1 MKVSMSPRFQAAVCM
16 SRTARIWDSS
26 EGDAGVE
33 CETAAKKMIAVTA
46 PANKARRNFAG
57 ILGSSGIRRN
67 CVCSCKE
74 PAGTRAGLRPAPT
87 KPTAPAARFNEPE
100 PAATNSTAAG
110 QRLAANAAGDNLG
123 TGRDRA
129 MATYTG
135 RLYRLVLT
143 FYCGGRGGRANWVR
157 SNMFISAFILVICFA
172 AMVQFAVFSWRAGL
186 LRTIATEPIG
196 EQAELTAEI
205 SRNLLNGK
213 DFADISSLQGLCPD
227 LKNARV
233 NLGSVRVYYSFLKA
247 MNRLGDLVVAP
258 GADGFGG
265 WTGREMALCTRY
277 TAAVLSQRLRSNQ
290 ELAAEV
296 RSY

>member
-1 MKVSMSPRFQAAVCM
+1 
-16 SRTARIWDSS
+16 
-26 EGDAGVE
+26 
-33 CETAAKKMIAVTA
+33 
-46 PANKARRNFAG
+46 
-57 ILGSSGIRRN
+57 
-67 CVCSCKE
+67 
-74 PAGTRAGLRPAPT
+74 
-87 KPTAPAARFNEPE
+87 
-100 PAATNSTAAG
+100 
-110 QRLAANAAGDNLG
+110 
-123 TGRDRA
+123 
-129 MATYTG
+129 
-135 RLYRLVLT
+135 
-143 FYCGGRGGRANWVR
+143 
-157 SNMFISAFILVICFA
+157 MFISAFILVICFA

-196 EQAELTAEI
+196 EQAELRVEI

-227 LKNARV
+227 LKNGRV
-233 NLGSVRVYYSFLKA
+233 NLRSVRVYYSFLKA

>member
-67 CVCSCKE
+67 CICSCKE
-74 PAGTRAGLRPAPT
+74 PAGTRAGLRPAATKLNPPAPAARFDEPEPAATNSTAAEPTGARAGLRPAPT

-123 TGRDRA
+123 TGACARNGDFHRELIA
-129 MATYTG
+129 IGTD
-135 RLYRLVLT
+135 VLL
-143 FYCGGRGGRANWVR
+143 R
-157 SNMFISAFILVICFA
+157 
-172 AMVQFAVFSWRAGL
+172 RAGGTGKL
-186 LRTIATEPIG
+186 G
-196 EQAELTAEI
+196 EVEHVYI
-205 SRNLLNGK
+205 SLHSR
-213 DFADISSLQGLCPD
+213 
-227 LKNARV
+227 
-233 NLGSVRVYYSFLKA
+233 
-247 MNRLGDLVVAP
+247 
-258 GADGFGG
+258 
-265 WTGREMALCTRY
+265 
-277 TAAVLSQRLRSNQ
+277 
-290 ELAAEV
+290 
-296 RSY
+296 

>member
-1 MKVSMSPRFQAAVCM
+1 
-16 SRTARIWDSS
+16 
-26 EGDAGVE
+26 
-33 CETAAKKMIAVTA
+33 
-46 PANKARRNFAG
+46 
-57 ILGSSGIRRN
+57 
-67 CVCSCKE
+67 
-74 PAGTRAGLRPAPT
+74 
-87 KPTAPAARFNEPE
+87 
-100 PAATNSTAAG
+100 
-110 QRLAANAAGDNLG
+110 
-123 TGRDRA
+123 
-129 MATYTG
+129 
-135 RLYRLVLT
+135 LVLT
-143 FYCGGRGGRANWVR
+143 FYCGGRRGGANWVR